1 MNILGITIRYYLVL
15 HEYHSFYPPEKSWR
29 SEITYLQRIF
39 HCQMTGKHTS
49 KFLSFIGCLHELS
62 FLCCVIFRI
71 PARFP
76 RNRGTPSYFEY
87 MTATFLVGTLLFL
100 HLDFLKFT
108 LNRAQSRLFFFQ
120 YAEKQ
125 VSVNHLD
132 IAPRHAGAIFG
143 LGNTF
148 ATLAGLVSTPLTGRG
163 CHGDAICCVWLA
175 TWRWEVQQWGRVDDF
190 PFGWSGHFRTGS
202 VSEI

>member
-108 LNRAQSRLFFFQ
+108 LNRAQSRLFFSSTLKNRWVWTIWTSPH
-120 YAEKQ
+120 AM
-125 VSVNHLD
+125 L
-132 IAPRHAGAIFG
+132 APS
-143 LGNTF
+143 LGW
-148 ATLAGLVSTPLTGRG
+148 ATPLPPWRAWFQRPWQV
-163 CHGDAICCVWLA
+163 GDAMGMQSGCQDGGHGGVSREIRKWN
-175 TWRWEVQQWGRVDDF
+175 WGLN
-190 PFGWSGHFRTGS
+190 GS
-202 VSEI
+202 SHV